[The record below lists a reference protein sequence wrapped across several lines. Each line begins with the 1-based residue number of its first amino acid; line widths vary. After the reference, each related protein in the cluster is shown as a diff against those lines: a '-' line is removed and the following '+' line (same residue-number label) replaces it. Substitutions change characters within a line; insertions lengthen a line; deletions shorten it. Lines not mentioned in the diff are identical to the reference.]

1 MNYSHRHGGGWAGF
15 APEVIEHAGPQCV
28 FMESKAPRHCGVS
41 ARGGNQQ
48 LEESCIICS
57 PRHLARAR
65 SNTGWPQQLGGGIL
79 FPFGGAWLAEI
90 TEPAFFHGAVLGL
103 QSDLWRPTGFG
114 FNHAFH
120 HADDAREPVNHD
132 LAEITF
138 ACGRYFSF
146 AHVQQCAGKSGGFNV

>member
-15 APEVIEHAGPQCV
+15 APEVIELSGPQYL
-28 FMESKAPRHCGVS
+28 FMEPKALHHCGVS

-48 LEESCIICS
+48 LEEGRIICS
-57 PRHLARAR
+57 PRHLARSR
-65 SNTGWPQQLGGGIL
+65 SDTGQPQQLGGRIL
-79 FPFGGAWLAEI
+79 FAFGCAWLAEI
-90 TEPAFFHGAVLGL
+90 TESAFFQGAVLGL

-120 HADDAREPVNHD
+120 HADGAREPVNHD

-138 ACGRYFSF
+138 ASGRYFSF
-146 AHVQQCAGKSGGFNV
+146 AHVQQCAGKSGGFNA